1 MVLAT
6 LATLAKLSSAE
17 QFFETLTVPYDQE
30 VVNVSRLHILKR
42 FRELI
47 RTTDMDG
54 LGDSDVEA
62 VCRAALIEAYEEFAD
77 GRGRKTFKVFRDAM
91 PGFVSLTDIRRG

>member
-1 MVLAT
+1 MVLA
-6 LATLAKLSSAE
+6 ALAKLSTAE
-17 QFFETLTVPYDQE
+17 QFFERLAVPFDQD

-47 RTTDMDG
+47 RTTDMAG
-54 LGDSDVEA
+54 LGDDDVEA
-62 VCRAALIEAYEEFAD
+62 VCRAALIEAYADFAE

-91 PGFVSLTDIRRG
+91 PGFVPLTEIRRS